1 MNGLTGK
8 TALVTGAGSG
18 IGRASALRFAEEG
31 ANVVVADI
39 TEETGRET
47 VRRIEAAG
55 GDATFVEVDVSDLAS
70 AKRMVEVAVD
80 TYGSVDFAHNNAGIL
95 TDFVEVTGISEANWD
110 RIIDVNLKGVWTC
123 LKAELPVMLDQG
135 DGAIV
140 NTASEAGLVGMGG
153 LSSYSAS
160 KHGVVGLTKSVALE
174 HANRGIRVNAIAP
187 GPTKTNIQS
196 GLLGDS
202 GGPSRSFLDRVKA
215 AVSLVRTAIRTLR
228 ADYDTSAMRDV
239 PMDRIADPEE
249 MAGAVAFL
257 CSNDASYITGHTIP
271 VDGGQAAD

>member
-1 MNGLTGK
+1 MKGLAGK

-39 TEETGRET
+39 DVDGGRET
-47 VRRIEAAG
+47 VELIEDAG
-55 GDATFVEVDVSDLAS
+55 GDAVFVEVDVSDTAS
-70 AKRMVEVAVD
+70 VERMVEATVE
-80 TYGSVDFAHNNAGIL
+80 TYGRLDFAHNNAGIL
-95 TDFVEVTGISEANWD
+95 TDFVETTGISEANWD
-110 RIIDVNLKGVWTC
+110 RIVDINLKGVWTC
-123 LKAELPVMLDQG
+123 MKAELQVMERQG
-135 DGAIV
+135 SGAIV

-174 HANRGIRVNAIAP
+174 YAERDIRVNAIAP

-196 GLLGDS
+196 GIVGDS
-202 GGPSRSFLDRVKA
+202 GGSSILGR
-215 AVSLVRTAIRTLR
+215 IRTVVQMAKMALWSLR
-228 ADYDTSAMRDV
+228 AEFDTSAMQDV

-257 CSNDASYITGHTIP
+257 CSTDASYITGVTIP

>member
-1 MNGLTGK
+1 MNGLAGQ
-8 TALVTGAGSG
+8 TALVTGVGSG

-39 TEETGRET
+39 DVEGGRET
-47 VRRIEAAG
+47 VDLIENAG
-55 GDATFVEVDVSDLAS
+55 GDATFVEVDVSDTAS
-70 AKRMVEVAVD
+70 VERMVDATVE
-80 TYGSVDFAHNNAGIL
+80 TYGSLDFAHNNAGIL
-95 TDFVEVTGISEANWD
+95 TDFVETTGISEANWD
-110 RIIDVNLKGVWTC
+110 RIVEVNLKGIWAC
-123 LKAELPVMLDQG
+123 MKAELPAMERTG
-135 DGAIV
+135 GGAVV

-174 HANRGIRVNAIAP
+174 YAERDIRINAIAP

-196 GLLGDS
+196 GIVGDS
-202 GGPSRSFLDRVKA
+202 GGTSILGRIRSV
-215 AVSLVRTAIRTLR
+215 VGTVRMALRTLR
-228 ADYDTSAMRDV
+228 ADFDTSAMRDV
-239 PMDRIADPEE
+239 PMGRIADPEE

-257 CSNDASYITGHTIP
+257 CSTDASFVTGTTIP

>member
-1 MNGLTGK
+1 MNGINGK
-8 TALVTGAGSG
+8 TAVVTGAGSG

-39 TEETGRET
+39 VEKTGRET
-47 VRRIEAAG
+47 VDLIENAR

-70 AKRMVEVAVD
+70 VERMVDIAVD
-80 TYGSVDFAHNNAGIL
+80 TYGSLDFAHNNAGIL
-95 TDFVEVTGISEANWD
+95 TDFIEATDIKETDWD
-110 RIIDVNLKGVWTC
+110 RLLDINLKGIWAC
-123 LKAELPVMLDQG
+123 LKAELPVMNEQG
-135 DGAIV
+135 SGAIV

-174 HANRGIRVNAIAP
+174 HASQGVRVNAIAP
-187 GPTKTNIQS
+187 GPTNTNIQS
-196 GLLGDS
+196 GLIGGDFS
-202 GGPSRSFLDRVKA
+202 SMSLKQRVIA
-215 AVSLVRTAIRTLR
+215 IVRLLRTAIRTRR
-228 ADYDTSAMRDV
+228 ADFDTSAMRDV

-257 CSNDASYITGHTIP
+257 CSSDASYITGHTLP